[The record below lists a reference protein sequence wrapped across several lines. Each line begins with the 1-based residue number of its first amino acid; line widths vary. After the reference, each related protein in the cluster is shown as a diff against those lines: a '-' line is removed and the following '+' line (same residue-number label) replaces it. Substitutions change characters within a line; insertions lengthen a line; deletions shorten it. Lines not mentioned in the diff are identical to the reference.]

1 MKINHPVTDRQ
12 VHMRE
17 GGVIVSKTNL
27 KGAITYVNQD
37 FIDIS
42 GFAEIEL
49 MGKNHNIVRHPD
61 MPPAAFQDLWDTI
74 KLGKPWMGIV
84 KNRCKNG
91 DYYWVEANVTPVY
104 VDGRITEYMSV
115 RKIPTAQQIEAA
127 EVLYRQVN
135 AGAVS
140 LEVKGL
146 QKYLN
151 KAKAFFNIQSRLLAS
166 FSILALFFA
175 VQGWYAMSDAG
186 NFFNPVTIMSITGI
200 FLSGVFAMLTVNSV
214 VKPLKNL
221 SGLFAQLQ
229 EDPVNTD
236 VDYSR
241 NDEVGD
247 VQRGFKSIQI
257 KIGYDLVEAR
267 EEAERALRIKQA
279 LDGVNSNVM
288 VADTGYNI
296 IYMNNAVQ
304 ELFSNIES
312 DLQKALPDF
321 NAATLMG
328 SNMDVFHKDPRHQRG
343 LLDHLSQTY
352 KNTIEVGGRI
362 LTVNANPVVNEA
374 GIRRGTV
381 VEWSDRTEEVAVE
394 EEVADIV
401 AAAQIGDL
409 EKRIDLQGK
418 QGFFRQLSEG
428 INQLLGVASETL
440 TEVGSVMEAVSK
452 GALNQKI
459 TKDYSGIYDEVKQ
472 SINTTIDKLEEVVG
486 EINESSEFIRNSSE
500 EISVGNNSLS
510 ERAEEQAASLEETA
524 SSMEELTSTVRK
536 NADNARQ
543 ATDLADGA
551 MSTAERGGKVV
562 AEAVAAMSEITAS
575 SNRIAEIISV
585 IDEIAFQTN
594 LLALNASVEA
604 ARAGEQ
610 GRGFSVV
617 ATEVRNLAQR
627 SAASARE
634 IRELILE
641 SVDKVGSGEKLVNES
656 GETLREIV
664 EGVQKVGAIVA
675 EIASSSNEQASG
687 IEEVNKAV
695 IQMDTITQQNAALAE
710 ETSAASEASLARTNE
725 MSQLLQFFSFEAAES
740 DTVNDK

>member
-1 MKINHPVTDRQ
+1 MKINHPVTDHQ

-42 GFAEIEL
+42 GFSEIEL
-49 MGKNHNIVRHPD
+49 MGKNHNMVRHPD
-61 MPPAAFQDLWDTI
+61 MPPVAFQDLWDTV

-91 DYYWVEANVTPVY
+91 DYYWVEANVTPIY
-104 VDGRITEYMSV
+104 SNGQITEYMSV
-115 RKIPTAQQIEAA
+115 RKIPTQQQIEAA
-127 EVLYRQVN
+127 EGLYKQLN
-135 AGAVS
+135 AGTAS
-140 LEVKGL
+140 LEVKGF

-151 KAKAFFNIQSRLLAS
+151 KTKEFLNIRNRLLVF
-166 FSILALFFA
+166 FSILGLILAA
-175 VQGWYAMSDAG
+175 QGWYSLDNSAG
-186 NFFNPVTIMSITGI
+186 LLNPVSILAITGI
-200 FLSGVFAMLTVNSV
+200 MLAGLFAILAVTTI
-214 VKPLKNL
+214 VKPLAGL

-236 VDYSR
+236 IDFSR

-247 VQRGFKSIQI
+247 VQRGLKSIQI

-279 LDGVNSNVM
+279 LDGVSSNVM
-288 VADTGYNI
+288 VADTDYNI
-296 IYMNNAVQ
+296 IYMNGSVQ
-304 ELFSNIES
+304 NLFNNIES

-328 SNMDVFHKDPRHQRG
+328 TNMDIFHKDPRHQRG
-343 LLDHLSQTY
+343 LLDHLTQTY

-381 VEWSDRTEEVAVE
+381 VEWGDRTEEVAVE

-409 EKRIDLQGK
+409 AKRIDLQGK

-428 INQLLGVASETL
+428 INQLLGVVSETFE
-440 TEVGSVMEAVSK
+440 EVGSVMEEVSR
-452 GALNQKI
+452 GSLSQKI
-459 TKDYSGIYDEVKQ
+459 TRDYSGIYDEVKQ
-472 SINTTIDKLEEVVG
+472 SINTTIDKLQEVVG
-486 EINESSEFIRNSSE
+486 EISESSDFIRNSSE
-500 EISVGNNSLS
+500 EISAGNNSLS

-536 NADNARQ
+536 NADNAQQ
-543 ATDLADGA
+543 ATELANGA
-551 MSTAERGGKVV
+551 MSTAVKGGQIVE
-562 AEAVAAMSEITAS
+562 EAVNAMSEITDS
-575 SNRIAEIISV
+575 SNRIGEIISV

-627 SAASARE
+627 SAASAKE
-634 IRELILE
+634 IRDLILE
-641 SVDKVGSGEKLVNES
+641 SGHKVDTGSKLVNQS
-656 GETLREIV
+656 GETLRDIV
-664 EGVQKVGAIVA
+664 EGVQKVGAIVS

-725 MSQLLQFFSFEAAES
+725 MNQLLGFFSLEG
-740 DTVNDK
+740 NG

>member
-17 GGVIVSKTNL
+17 GSVIVSRTDL

-37 FIDIS
+37 FLDIS
-42 GFAEIEL
+42 GFTEIEL

-61 MPPAAFQDLWDTI
+61 MPPAAFQDLWDTV
-74 KLGKPWMGIV
+74 KLGRPWMGIV

-91 DYYWVEANVTPVY
+91 DYYWVEANVTPIY
-104 VDGRITEYMSV
+104 SNGQITEYMSV
-115 RKIPTAQQIEAA
+115 RKIPTSQQIEAA
-127 EVLYRQVN
+127 EGLYRQLN
-135 AGAVS
+135 AGTAS
-140 LEVKGL
+140 LEVKGR

-151 KAKAFFNIQSRLLAS
+151 KARRFFNVRNRLFVF
-166 FSILALFFA
+166 FSILGLIIAA
-175 VQGWYAMSDAG
+175 QGWIILGESTDRLNPASILSLAG
-186 NFFNPVTIMSITGI
+186 ILLAG
-200 FLSGVFAMLTVNSV
+200 LFAMLAVTTV
-214 VKPLKNL
+214 VKPLAAL

-229 EDPVNTD
+229 EDPVNTK
-236 VDYSR
+236 VDFTRS
-241 NDEVGD
+241 DEVGD
-247 VQRGFKSIQI
+247 VQRGLKSIQI

-279 LDGVNSNVM
+279 LDGVSSNVM
-288 VADTGYNI
+288 VADTDYNI
-296 IYMNNAVQ
+296 IYMNNSVQ
-304 ELFSNIES
+304 DLFNNIES
-312 DLQKALPDF
+312 DLQNALPDF

-328 SNMDVFHKDPRHQRG
+328 TNMDVFHKDPRHQRG

-381 VEWSDRTEEVAVE
+381 VEWADRTEEVAVE
-394 EEVADIV
+394 KEVADIV
-401 AAAQIGDL
+401 AAAQVGDL

-428 INQLLGVASETL
+428 INQLLVTVSETF
-440 TEVGSVMEAVSK
+440 TEVSSVMESVSK
-452 GALNQKI
+452 GTLSRKI
-459 TKDYSGIYDEVKQ
+459 TEDYSGIYDEVKQ
-472 SINTTIDKLEEVVG
+472 SINATIDKLEEVVG

-500 EISVGNNSLS
+500 EISAGNNSLS

-536 NADNARQ
+536 NAENAQR
-543 ATDLADGA
+543 AADLANTA
-551 MSTAERGGKVV
+551 MSTAEGGGQVV
-562 AEAVAAMSEITAS
+562 EEAIIAMSEISAS
-575 SNRIAEIISV
+575 SNRIAEIIGV

-641 SVDKVGSGEKLVNES
+641 SVNKVDSGEKLVNES

-664 EGVQKVGAIVA
+664 GGVQKVGAIIS
-675 EIASSSNEQASG
+675 EIASSSHEQATG

-710 ETSAASEASLARTNE
+710 QASAASEASLVRTNE
-725 MSQLLQFFSFEAAES
+725 MSQLLQFFNFDEGPGH
-740 DTVNDK
+740 